1 LAQFEAPSRPSS
13 DAAQTA
19 PLPSLANSSRSADHS
34 TAPSRS
40 ASERDQAGSS
50 SGPDEDATVPER
62 TILDDR
68 AIRRALMRIAH
79 EIVERTE
86 DPDRLYLVAIPN
98 GGVPLGRILVE
109 NLESLTGIRVP
120 LGILDTTLYRDDLS
134 TRGSRPRLRR
144 TEMPSSVDDRIVVL
158 VEDVVSTGRTIRAGM
173 DALMDFGRPSHV
185 RVVAL
190 VDRGHRELPIK
201 IDFVG
206 KNIPTQ
212 PHEKVIFRVQA
223 VGETGETG
231 DMGDKGEI
239 ADKADAGEAASP
251 EGLGSTVLELIV
263 REGQGS

>member
-1 LAQFEAPSRPSS
+1 LAHS
-13 DAAQTA
+13 DVPPDADSTAAQS
-19 PLPSLANSSRSADHS
+19 SLERSAELGAS
-34 TAPSRS
+34 SNSES
-40 ASERDQAGSS
+40 ASRD
-50 SGPDEDATVPER
+50 PKER
-62 TILDDR
+62 TILDDL

-79 EIVERTE
+79 EIVESTD
-86 DPDRLYLVAIPN
+86 DPGRLYLVAIPN
-98 GGVPLGRILVE
+98 GGVPLGRILAD
-109 NLESLTGIRVP
+109 NLESLTGLRAP

-134 TRGSRPRLRR
+134 TRSSRPRLRR

-212 PHEKVIFRVQA
+212 PNEKVIFR
-223 VGETGETG
+223 
-231 DMGDKGEI
+231 
-239 ADKADAGEAASP
+239 ADEP
-251 EGLGSTVLELIV
+251 EEPEDREGPLGSGVGALHLIV
-263 REGQGS
+263 RGENAS

>member
-1 LAQFEAPSRPSS
+1 LAHIDAPP
-13 DAAQTA
+13 DAAQSA
-19 PLPSLANSSRSADHS
+19 PPPSLA
-34 TAPSRS
+34 
-40 ASERDQAGSS
+40 GSS
-50 SGPDEDATVPER
+50 ESKAKVSAEKSSNER
-62 TILDDR
+62 TILDDQ

-79 EIVERTE
+79 EILESTD
-86 DPDRLYLVAIPN
+86 DPERLYLVAIPN
-98 GGVPLGRILVE
+98 GGVPLGRILAD
-109 NLESLTGIRVP
+109 NLESLTGIRAP

-144 TEMPSSVDDRIVVL
+144 TEMPSSVDHRVVVL

-212 PHEKVIFRVQA
+212 PNEKVIFRA
-223 VGETGETG
+223 DEIEGADEASGVG
-231 DMGDKGEI
+231 
-239 ADKADAGEAASP
+239 A
-251 EGLGSTVLELIV
+251 LHLIV
-263 REGQGS
+263 RGGGGR